1 MSKVDVN
8 NIAKRLGGE
17 VRGEVKPGAGYFG
30 ALALAAEVEQRFRSP
45 AGGGWATDPNWTKQ
59 RLVRLR
65 PETLDRLSR
74 LAQYL
79 SDQGQRLAPMQLA
92 ALLLE
97 KASEEAEKRMDE
109 PEDQVEGRSTHV
121 A

>member
-17 VRGEVKPGAGYFG
+17 VRGEIKPGGGYFG
-30 ALALAAEVEQRFRSP
+30 AIALAAEIERRFRSP
-45 AGGGWATDPNWTKQ
+45 VGGGRATDPNWTKQ

-65 PETLDRLSR
+65 RTTLERLER
-74 LAQYL
+74 LAQHL
-79 SDQGQRLAPMQLA
+79 SERGQRLAPMQVA

-97 KASEEAEKRMDE
+97 KASEEAEKRIDE
-109 PEDQVEGRSTHV
+109 LEDQTEGESHHV